1 MRTTIARVTWVIM
14 ICSAALIV
22 KTNTSGPGWS
32 LTNAPITGTSKES
45 NCTNCHS
52 SFSLQTSGTNH
63 GKINLSQNFTGNGYI
78 PDSTYTLVLGY
89 KETGKSKFGF
99 QMTCLEANSYKAA
112 GTFTNGDSRSQTGTG
127 VVGGNTRYYIGHTG
141 SGTGTVSSDST
152 AWKISWKA
160 PSKNVGK
167 VTFWITLNV
176 ADGSGSNGDYIYS
189 KSFTFSPS
197 TLLPSAKAKITDP
210 NICAGTNLNFA
221 ADVTGSPSTYTWSF
235 PSGTPSSSTSSTPK
249 ISYTNAGT
257 YKAYVTVANSKG
269 ASLQD
274 TLTFTVKARPAQPVV
289 SPGTIQNICAGDS
302 VSLTTSTASGVTYL
316 WSPGGKTSRILTV
329 KTAGSYA
336 VVVTST
342 TNGCSSAP
350 STAVTVNVNPTP
362 ALDVTVTKDT
372 QCSKSP
378 IIINASRKNAFAD
391 SFSFAGNKGPWGK
404 DSSISTS
411 LNAGKQWVKAWAK
424 SLKGCIASDSA
435 SVEVLSPQKA
445 PVLSTGNAT
454 LKGFTVNW
462 TSIAKATGY
471 RISLDSG
478 KTYQVPSSGNSG
490 LSHIIQTMKAGEALQ
505 ARVKALVSDPCGETE
520 FAEITGIADTCRSI
534 PFTISVAKNKVCRLD
549 KAQITIRGLK
559 GLNYGIR
566 INNTNIGKDTLFT
579 PIVYGTTTFKVEVID
594 SAKLDCGY
602 SSQNTTI
609 YEDSIE
615 SPVTSLNNDKDR
627 KLCSNQTSVALTVTA
642 NAAQFQDSVIWYLN
656 GKRDGNGLIH
666 NYNVRQGDMV
676 YAMSKNKGGCQATTP
691 ATSIIIQKIP
701 DATFTISNT
710 ATVYQFNANTTGD
723 KHTWISPVSISSTT
737 ASASADFKDYQGKS
751 VTVKHIVL
759 LNGCESE
766 DSVAIPV
773 INLGIANMRN
783 RHQVVIAPNPTSDY
797 VQITC
802 QESLTGEL
810 RLTDMIGKT
819 MLTRQLSGSVTQLTV
834 AHLPAGTYFLQIITQ
849 KGPSMHQLSIN
860 D

>member
-1 MRTTIARVTWVIM
+1 MRTTIARITWVIM

-78 PDSTYTLVLGY
+78 PDSTYTLILGY

-99 QMTCLEANSYKAA
+99 QMTCLEASSYKAA

-127 VVGGNTRYYIGHTG
+127 VVSGNTRYYIGHTG

-167 VTFWITLNV
+167 VTFWVTLNV

-197 TLLPSAKAKITDP
+197 TLLPTAKAKITDP
-210 NICAGTNLNFA
+210 NICAGANLNFA
-221 ADVTGSPSTYTWSF
+221 ADVTGSPGTYSWSF
-235 PSGTPSSSTSSTPK
+235 PSGTPTSSTSSTPK

-257 YKAYVTVANSKG
+257 YKAFLTVANSKG
-269 ASLQD
+269 SSLQD

-289 SPGTIQNICAGDS
+289 SPGSIQNICAGDS

-316 WSPGGKTSRILTV
+316 WSPGGKTSRILAV
-329 KTAGSYA
+329 KTAGTYT
-336 VVVTST
+336 VVITST
-342 TNGCSSAP
+342 VNGCSSAP
-350 STAVTVNVNPTP
+350 SAGVTVNVNPNP
-362 ALDVTVTKDT
+362 VLDVTVTKDT

-378 IIINASRKNAFAD
+378 ITINASPKNSFTD
-391 SFSFAGNKGPWGK
+391 SFSFTGNKGPWGQ
-404 DSSISTS
+404 DSSTAAS

-424 SLKGCIASDSA
+424 SQKGCIASDSA
-435 SVEVLSPQKA
+435 AVEVVSPQKA
-445 PVLSTGNAT
+445 PVLSTSNAT

-462 TSIAKATGY
+462 TSIAKASGY

-478 KTYQVPSSGNSG
+478 KTFQTPSSGNAG
-490 LSHIIQTMKAGEALQ
+490 LSHTIQNLKGGEALRV
-505 ARVKALVSDPCGETE
+505 RVKALMGDVCGESE
-520 FAEITGIADTCRSI
+520 YAEITGIADTCKSI
-534 PFTISVAKNKVCRLD
+534 PFTISVAKKRVCKLD

-566 INNTNIGKDTLFT
+566 INLTNIGKDTFFT

-602 SSQNTTI
+602 SSQNTII

-615 SPVTSLNNDKDR
+615 KPITSLNNDKER
-627 KLCSNQTSVALTVTA
+627 KFCSNQTSVVFPVTA
-642 NAAQFQDSVIWYLN
+642 SAAQFQDSVLWYLN
-656 GKRDGNGLIH
+656 GKRNGNGLNH
-666 NYNVRQGDMV
+666 NYTVSQGDSV
-676 YAMSKNKGGCQATTP
+676 FAMAKNKGGCQASTP
-691 ATSIIIQKIP
+691 VTKINIQKIP
-701 DATFTISNT
+701 DAGFNISNSG
-710 ATVYQFNANTTGD
+710 TVYQFNAKTTGD
-723 KHTWISPVSISSTT
+723 KHTWISPVSISSNT

-751 VTVKHIVL
+751 VTIKHIVL

-766 DSVAIPV
+766 DSVSIPV
-773 INLGIANMRN
+773 INLGSVNIRN
-783 RHQVVIAPNPTSDY
+783 RHQLIISPNPTSDY
-797 VQITC
+797 VQINCHETM
-802 QESLTGEL
+802 TGEL
-810 RLTDMIGKT
+810 RITDMIGKIV
-819 MLTRQLSGSVTQLTV
+819 LSQPFAGSGAKLSV
-834 AHLPAGTYFLQIITQ
+834 AHLPSGTYSLQIITQ
-849 KGPSMHQLSIN
+849 NGPYTHQLFVT